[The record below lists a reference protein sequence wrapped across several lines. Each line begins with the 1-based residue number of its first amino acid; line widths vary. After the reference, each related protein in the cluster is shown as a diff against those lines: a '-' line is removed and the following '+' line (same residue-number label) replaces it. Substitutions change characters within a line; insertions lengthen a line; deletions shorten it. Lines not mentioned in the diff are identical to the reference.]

1 MAKWWHEKTC
11 RSGNFFKWESNSLIG
26 DNLKELR
33 EAEPVPCIMGMG
45 RVAGYA
51 NEIHHAVLKD
61 EIQILKSRIEPHDT
75 GHLYTT
81 ISTLDHRISQFDLG
95 SSFKSSSLIGANLE
109 ELRKCNFGRVAGY
122 ANEIHYA
129 VLKDE
134 IEILKSRIE
143 PHDTGHLHTTIY
155 TLEHRIKEFENARMD
170 D

>member
-1 MAKWWHEKTC
+1 
-11 RSGNFFKWESNSLIG
+11 
-26 DNLKELR
+26 
-33 EAEPVPCIMGMG
+33 
-45 RVAGYA
+45 
-51 NEIHHAVLKD
+51 
-61 EIQILKSRIEPHDT
+61 
-75 GHLYTT
+75 
-81 ISTLDHRISQFDLG
+81 RISQFDLG